1 MYESYGRGVEHNGSL
16 SNRRAGCTREPSL
29 TIILCT
35 GDLSPTFNQLRKI
48 QRRWIRPAVM
58 DLRTYTSNY
67 NPTHA
72 CNNPTRRQQT
82 GTCHRPRRP
91 RGAIYSCKLSD
102 TYVRSRHLQFHY
114 PISRCGPVPGCAAH
128 ASGMYARTKK
138 QHATKAACCAR
149 GHIKCGVNG
158 IISKTPTV
166 SNNTT

>member
-102 TYVRSRHLQFHY
+102 TYVTYDLATCNFIIPSAGVDLCLGVLHMHLACTRAPRSSM
-114 PISRCGPVPGCAAH
+114 PP
-128 ASGMYARTKK
+128 K
-138 QHATKAACCAR
+138 QHAVPGATLSAA
-149 GHIKCGVNG
+149 
-158 IISKTPTV
+158 
-166 SNNTT
+166 